1 MTRRLGVVMDSIS
14 AISPQNDSTVAML
27 LDATRRGWAID
38 YMELGDLRLRSGRA
52 EATARPLQVRDQ
64 HHDWYTLGSARDVE
78 LSDLDVVLMR
88 KDPPVDLEYI
98 TATWILEAAER
109 DGTLVSNR
117 PQALRDANEK
127 LAATW
132 FPEVTP
138 PSLVSRDRTSLRA
151 FIEAEGRTVL
161 KPLDLMGGRRV
172 VATGPDDP
180 NAMTLL
186 DDLTHQGT
194 RTIIAQRYLPA
205 VTETGDKRILMV
217 NGEPVSTALARTPA
231 PGDFRANLAAG
242 GTASPSDLTARER
255 DICREIGPMLRERGL
270 HFVGIDVIDGWLTEI
285 NVTSPTGIRQV
296 DRFFGTNVSG
306 QLLDALERLLV
317 TSERR
322 EVRSPVTSEA

>member
-1 MTRRLGVVMDSIS
+1 MTRRLGVVMDPIS
-14 AISPQNDSTVAML
+14 GVSPQNDSTVAML

-38 YMELGDLRLRSGRA
+38 YMEVGDLRLRNGRG
-52 EATARPLQVRDQ
+52 EAAARRLEVRDQ
-64 HHDWYTLGSARDVE
+64 SQDWFTLGTPHEIALAE
-78 LSDLDVVLMR
+78 LDVILMR
-88 KDPPVDLEYI
+88 KDPPVDLEFI

-109 DGTLVSNR
+109 EGVLVSNR

-132 FPEVTP
+132 FPHLTP
-138 PSLVSRDRTSLRA
+138 ASLVSRDRTALRV
-151 FIEAEGRTVL
+151 FMEAQGRVVL

-172 VATGPDDP
+172 VATQPDDP
-180 NAMTLL
+180 NATAIV
-186 DDLTHQGT
+186 DDLTSHGT

-217 NGEPVSTALARTPA
+217 NGEPVPAALARMPA

-242 GTASPSDLTARER
+242 GRASPAELTARELE
-255 DICREIGPMLRERGL
+255 ICREIGPTLRERGL

-285 NVTSPTGIRQV
+285 NVTSPTGIRHV

-306 QLLDALERLLV
+306 RLLDSLEHLLV
-317 TSERR
+317 RSEGREIPTPETSE
-322 EVRSPVTSEA
+322 V